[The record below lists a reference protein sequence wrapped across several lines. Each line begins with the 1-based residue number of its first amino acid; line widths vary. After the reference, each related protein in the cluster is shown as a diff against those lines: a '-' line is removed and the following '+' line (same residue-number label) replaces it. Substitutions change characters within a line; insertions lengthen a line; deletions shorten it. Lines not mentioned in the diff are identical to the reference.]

1 MNFHY
6 RNKRK
11 WTVNICIFSFLLFF
25 GLGSIA
31 LAQNSGASDPLCP
44 ENAFTIVGPEGAKIN
59 VESTY
64 RVMSEESRNQVS
76 VTYKLLRE
84 DNWLLSTSTDA
95 VLPLTLDKLGNY
107 ILQATV
113 VADKD
118 CTYDLLAPITVYS
131 TIYTYIGPQSDE
143 IGFAHDAITNSGVLM
158 KELLIGDDTV

>member
-1 MNFHY
+1 MYFHY
-6 RNKRK
+6 RNKCK
-11 WTVNICIFSFLLFF
+11 WTVNILIFSFLLIL
-25 GLGSIA
+25 GLSSIVS
-31 LAQNSGASDPLCP
+31 AQDSGDNEPLCP
-44 ENAFTIVGPEGAKIN
+44 ENAFAIVGPEGAKIN
-59 VESTY
+59 AESTY

-84 DNWLLSTSTDA
+84 DNRLLSTSTEA
-95 VLPLTLDKLGNY
+95 VLPLMFDKLGNY

-113 VADKD
+113 IADKD
-118 CTYDLLAPITVYS
+118 CTYDLLAPITVYT